1 VTLVAIAGTGLIGSS
16 IGFGLSRAGWTVY
29 GWDPDEEAAAGALAV
44 GAVDEIV
51 GSFDN
56 LVAIDPDLLVLAG
69 PPAATVASLQG
80 LSTETLTIDVA
91 GVKRPI
97 VAAAGVN
104 RFVGTHPMAGREVS
118 GPEAATPGLFRGATW
133 VITTDGASEDDL
145 AAIEALVRSLGATP
159 ARMTAAEHD
168 AAVARISHLP
178 QLVAAAMLVNAAG
191 TEGAMDLAAGS
202 FRDITRVAASD
213 PALWVDVLA
222 MNRDEVIDAADNLM
236 EVLGSVGD
244 TLGRDHSALSATL
257 DDARTLRA
265 RADDEAIAVR
275 VALADRPGELAKMGR
290 ALERSAVDVRDLQL
304 RHAPHGGGGI
314 LTLTVRPSDEEHLR
328 SALIAEG
335 LDLVG

>member
-1 VTLVAIAGTGLIGSS
+1 MTLVAIAGTGLIGSS
-16 IGFGLSRAGWTVY
+16 IGFGLSRAGWTVC
-29 GWDPDEEAAAGALAV
+29 GWDPDAEAAAGALAV

-51 GSFDN
+51 GSFDD

-69 PPAATVASLQG
+69 PPAATVASLRD
-80 LSTETLTIDVA
+80 LSTGTLTIDVA

-97 VAAAGVN
+97 VAVAAG

-118 GPEAATPGLFRGATW
+118 GPAAATPALFRGATW
-133 VITTDGASEDDL
+133 VITTDGASADDL
-145 AAIEALVRSLGATP
+145 AAVAALVRSLGATP
-159 ARMTAAEHD
+159 VRMTAAEHD

-191 TEGAMDLAAGS
+191 TERAMDLAAGS

-222 MNRDEVIDAADNLM
+222 MNRDEVTEAAGGLT
-236 EVLGSVGD
+236 EVLGRVGAA
-244 TLGRDHSALSATL
+244 LRRDPSALSATL
-257 DDARTLRA
+257 DDARSLRA
-265 RADDEAIAVR
+265 RVEDEAVAVR

-328 SALIAEG
+328 SALTAEG

>member
-1 VTLVAIAGTGLIGSS
+1 MTLVAIAGTGLIGSS
-16 IGFGLSRAGWTVY
+16 IGFGLSRAGWTVC
-29 GWDPDEEAAAGALAV
+29 GWDPDAEAAAGALAV

-51 GSFDN
+51 ASFDD

-69 PPAATVASLQG
+69 PPAATVASLRD
-80 LSTETLTIDVA
+80 LSTGTLTIDVA

-97 VAAAGVN
+97 VAAAAG

-118 GPEAATPGLFRGATW
+118 GPAAATPALFRGATW
-133 VITTDGASEDDL
+133 VITTDGASDDDL
-145 AAIEALVRSLGATP
+145 AAVAALVRSLGATP
-159 ARMTAAEHD
+159 VRMTAAEHD

-178 QLVAAAMLVNAAG
+178 QLVAAAMLVNAAA
-191 TEGAMDLAAGS
+191 TESAMDLAAGS

-222 MNRDEVIDAADNLM
+222 MNRDEVTEAADDLVQ
-236 EVLGSVGD
+236 VLGTIGEA
-244 TLGRDHSALSATL
+244 LRRDHWALSATL
-257 DDARTLRA
+257 DDARSLRA
-265 RADDEAIAVR
+265 RVEDEAIAVR

-328 SALIAEG
+328 SALTAEG